1 MKLKIGIPTL
11 SANSLGWCIM
21 RSLVFSTMIRESQT
35 WFQNIMRG
43 RNFNL
48 AMNLFTKG
56 FADDAGKAFYKELY
70 VKLANGGTKNGMGY
84 VDNFVE
90 GIGIIERKAT
100 DLSKVAKKTAESYI
114 RDAAKYKNA
123 ISNEIGNL
131 GDKVYLHVDNMKGYR
146 KIF

>member
-1 MKLKIGIPTL
+1 
-11 SANSLGWCIM
+11 
-21 RSLVFSTMIRESQT
+21 
-35 WFQNIMRG
+35 MRG
-43 RNFNL
+43 RSFNL
-48 AMNLFTKG
+48 VMNLFRKG
-56 FADDAGKAFYKELY
+56 FADDAVKAFYKELY
-70 VKLANGGTKNGMGY
+70 IKLAKAGTKSGKQY
-84 VDNFVE
+84 VDSFVE

-146 KIF
+146 RIF